1 MGNIHATTLKRFEN
15 MLTNE
20 NRIIIND
27 SIKKKWIYNIEK
39 ARNILFIVFLGSENV
54 ANIRKN

>member
-1 MGNIHATTLKRFEN
+1 MGNIHATTLKQFEN

-20 NRIIIND
+20 NQILIND
-27 SIKKKWIYNIEK
+27 SFKMEWIYNIEK

-54 ANIRKN
+54 AYIRKN